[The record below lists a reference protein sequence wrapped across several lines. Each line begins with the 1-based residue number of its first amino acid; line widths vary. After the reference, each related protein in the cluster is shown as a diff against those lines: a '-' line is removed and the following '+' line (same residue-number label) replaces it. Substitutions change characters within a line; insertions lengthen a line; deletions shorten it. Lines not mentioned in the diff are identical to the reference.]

1 MTKYFI
7 TGDYNKFTDEI
18 LDVKIKKCLVDKSDK
33 WGFINNSD
41 LDKKKRSKKTELN
54 AEQDKT
60 KKLQT
65 YDSSLFIRQSYF
77 GDGESENFNQFTKHS
92 KHQLVFQ
99 TQF

>member
-41 LDKKKRSKKTELN
+41 LDKKKKKQKN
-54 AEQDKT
+54 RIKCRA
-60 KKLQT
+60 
-65 YDSSLFIRQSYF
+65 R
-77 GDGESENFNQFTKHS
+77 
-92 KHQLVFQ
+92 
-99 TQF
+99 